1 MEAASEEESI
11 IDEVVVKVV
20 IDELPQLARYVRG
33 RRRHASEGTAVALA
47 M

>member
-1 MEAASEEESI
+1 MEAASQEESI
-11 IDEVVVKVV
+11 IDEVVVQVV

-33 RRRHASEGTAVALA
+33 RRRHTSVETAVVLD